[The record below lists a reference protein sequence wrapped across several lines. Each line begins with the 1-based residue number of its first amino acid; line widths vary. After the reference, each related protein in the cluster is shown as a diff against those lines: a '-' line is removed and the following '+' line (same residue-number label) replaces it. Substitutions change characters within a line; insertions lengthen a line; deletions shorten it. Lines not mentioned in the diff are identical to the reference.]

1 MKLSLQE
8 QKDLDNTIKDLRI
21 NYELLE
27 NGVKDMSPTI
37 KLYILSLCRI
47 ILYLY
52 EKTDTI

>member
-1 MKLSLQE
+1 MKLSVKE

-27 NGVKDMSPTI
+27 NGSKDMSPTV
-37 KLYILSLCRI
+37 KGYILSLCRI

-52 EKTDTI
+52 EKTDHL